1 MDGTHVGTSVVC
13 GAKCAEWRG
22 ISVSKWG
29 IEVVFKDGELLSF
42 FFPSSSFVC
51 IRAMDDAICFRSDI
65 LT

>member
-29 IEVVFKDGELLSF
+29 IEVVFKDGEFLTFFLLLL
-42 FFPSSSFVC
+42 PLCV
-51 IRAMDDAICFRSDI
+51 
-65 LT
+65 

>member
-22 ISVSKWG
+22 VSVSKWR
-29 IEVVFKDGELLSF
+29 IEVVFKDGEPLSF
-42 FFPSSSFVC
+42 LLLLLPLCV
-51 IRAMDDAICFRSDI
+51 RAMDDAICFRSDI